1 MANNRKRH
9 IGLGGF
15 LNKASKD
22 ASLNENKNI
31 ILRVDIDNIKSN
43 PGNFYGLRDIDK
55 LAEQINLSKFVEPLI
70 IVDNTDKSTDGKDYL
85 LIAGHRRKAAWEKL
99 LEEKKVTDRTLPC
112 NLVHFEPIR
121 IKREDGTEK
130 VIPVD
135 KIADMYLMLSNMGQR
150 EIRTIDERLEEI
162 SRLEPLAKEIY
173 DALPRGERGNFRTYF
188 AEEFLKISESKLQR
202 LQSMKKLSPL
212 AKTYVDEGKV
222 SFIFGATLSTF
233 TPEEQEKYLAEIDN
247 GERNN
252 YIQDLVD
259 YKKSLK
265 EANKEE
271 DTSTPADTDEN
282 VITPEEDEETTT
294 DALPVEPQE
303 DNEDMEPMD
312 EELEDSASSS
322 IMEPEGAINEDNQD
336 SVSHDA
342 GENEIIE
349 PWKPAVPTDE
359 EIDELD
365 SSAVRVEIEDLPE
378 DLSSPTFKAKE
389 EAINWVVKSQI
400 ESLEKIKVY
409 AKAQGE
415 RYEEVDELKCGQW
428 MLRYGETLSQLA
440 ILREKIK
447 N

>member
-428 MLRYGETLSQLA
+428 MLRYGETLSQPA
-440 ILREKIK
+440 ILRGKIK